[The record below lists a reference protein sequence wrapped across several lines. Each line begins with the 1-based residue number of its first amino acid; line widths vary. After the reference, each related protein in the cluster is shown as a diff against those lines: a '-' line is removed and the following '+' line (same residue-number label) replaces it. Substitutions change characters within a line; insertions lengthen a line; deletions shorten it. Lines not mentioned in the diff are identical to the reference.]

1 MLCVI
6 DISTLNKTYL
16 IDLIWYYDQ
25 IIIFYVLFVYLYLLD
40 PHGCIMQIKNRIVIF
55 VLCSVHGILSV
66 IIFGCTSWNSDLI
79 SIIWC
84 WMFVCTFRWMSLH
97 RLQMNLLHSTHF
109 HFILMS
115 DSQSSQS
122 FGFCAFRM
130 ELENAIIIHS

>member
-40 PHGCIMQIKNRIVIF
+40 PHHGCIMQIKNRNVIF
-55 VLCSVHGILSV
+55 VLCSVNGILSV

-84 WMFVCTFRWMSLH
+84 WMFVCTFRWISLH

-109 HFILMS
+109 HLMLMS
-115 DSQSSQS
+115 VLQSSQS
-122 FGFCAFRM
+122 FGFRA
-130 ELENAIIIHS
+130 LKTP